1 MTLGKV
7 LKRIR
12 KTKQIPQKEIVKVL
26 KISKSTVY
34 RFEKG
39 GNIDTNNY
47 LKYCEYLGIDA
58 GIPYFI
64 SNHDDFYRL
73 FNRITR
79 SSFDYEVF
87 ELAFSKTLI
96 KTAEQIF
103 DNFLYKQNKTLVLIT
118 SALFSFKFYIRY
130 NIC

>member
-1 MTLGKV
+1 M
-7 LKRIR
+7 LKCC
-12 KTKQIPQKEIVKVL
+12 
-26 KISKSTVY
+26 KSTVY

-87 ELAFSKTLI
+87 ELAFSKALI

-103 DNFLYKQNKTLVLIT
+103 DNYT
-118 SALFSFKFYIRY
+118 
-130 NIC
+130 

>member
-1 MTLGKV
+1 MSAAIRFNLNWGNVKEVYHLTLGKV

-79 SSFDYEVF
+79 SH
-87 ELAFSKTLI
+87 LI
-96 KTAEQIF
+96 MKY
-103 DNFLYKQNKTLVLIT
+103 L
-118 SALFSFKFYIRY
+118 SWLFQKL
-130 NIC
+130 

>member
-47 LKYCEYLGIDA
+47 
-58 GIPYFI
+58 
-64 SNHDDFYRL
+64 DFYRL

-87 ELAFSKTLI
+87 ELAFSKALI

-103 DNFLYKQNKTLVLIT
+103 DNYT
-118 SALFSFKFYIRY
+118 
-130 NIC
+130 

>member
-87 ELAFSKTLI
+87 ELAFSKALI

-103 DNFLYKQNKTLVLIT
+103 
-118 SALFSFKFYIRY
+118 Y
-130 NIC
+130 NYT

>member
-47 LKYCEYLGIDA
+47 LKYCEYLGIVA

-87 ELAFSKTLI
+87 ELAFSKALI

-103 DNFLYKQNKTLVLIT
+103 DNYT
-118 SALFSFKFYIRY
+118 
-130 NIC
+130 

>member
-73 FNRITR
+73 PIIIELGNMFLPCFI
-79 SSFDYEVF
+79 
-87 ELAFSKTLI
+87 LAFSKALI

-103 DNFLYKQNKTLVLIT
+103 DNYT
-118 SALFSFKFYIRY
+118 
-130 NIC
+130 